1 VHSGN
6 VWQAGLSGCPRT
18 NNGHSQAQVPR
29 GSSQNDRLGSS
40 PAVPLTRCER
50 QLPGSACSRDGFPV
64 SARIRARSRAPAR
77 SVPHAIS
84 GVACTGSKPCHFR
97 CIGSQRRV
105 GAYLAA
111 AGEGYALPT
120 LRRRVAAIAR
130 ACGVAGHPPDT
141 PRDQGDPPRY
151 WPDHGAPARR
161 AAALTT
167 AEVKKLSRAPCC
179 TPRSNKPHE
188 GRGVAPGPGPPE
200 TDSRAGK
207 RVVARRTGD
216 VVTVPTPLEFR
227 PRLNT

>member
-1 VHSGN
+1 LLQR
-6 VWQAGLSGCPRT
+6 WLSGVGQDQSAIPCAGEVGAACDLRRCLHRIET
-18 NNGHSQAQVPR
+18 
-29 GSSQNDRLGSS
+29 
-40 PAVPLTRCER
+40 VPLT
-50 QLPGSACSRDGFPV
+50 PGL
-64 SARIRARSRAPAR
+64 
-77 SVPHAIS
+77 
-84 GVACTGSKPCHFR
+84 VAGEIR

-161 AAALTT
+161 AAALNT